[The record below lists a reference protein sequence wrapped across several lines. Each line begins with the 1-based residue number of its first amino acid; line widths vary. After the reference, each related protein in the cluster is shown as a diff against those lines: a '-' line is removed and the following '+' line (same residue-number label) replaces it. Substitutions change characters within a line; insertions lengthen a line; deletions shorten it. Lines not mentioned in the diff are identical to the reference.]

1 VGVCGPYAFASIPG
15 KARCRPGWRIDR
27 LFPLPA
33 RDPLPDPP
41 PFRGRE
47 FWRGGPMNASPRDRL
62 GSSSLCKGE
71 DRWGSAASRFS
82 RPPEATT
89 RARRLRRDA
98 TKAEK
103 KLWYLLQRGQMAGL
117 SFRRQHPLGKYIID
131 FYCSPLKL
139 AIEVDGGQHN
149 EQAHQAHDE
158 RRSQWLRGKGVTV
171 LRFWNND
178 VLQNIEGVWDEIER
192 TASKLSLRFASQ
204 LPKEQTQPAEASK

>member
-1 VGVCGPYAFASIPG
+1 MI
-15 KARCRPGWRIDR
+15 
-27 LFPLPA
+27 
-33 RDPLPDPP
+33 
-41 PFRGRE
+41 
-47 FWRGGPMNASPRDRL
+47 ASPRDRL
-62 GSSSLCKGE
+62 GSSSPCKGE
-71 DRWGSAASRFS
+71 DRWGSADSRFA

-149 EQAHQAHDE
+149 ELAHQAHDE

-171 LRFWNND
+171 LRFRNND

-192 TASKLSLRFASQ
+192 TASELSLRSASR
-204 LPKEQTQPAEASK
+204 LPKDQIQPAGTSE

>member
-1 VGVCGPYAFASIPG
+1 
-15 KARCRPGWRIDR
+15 
-27 LFPLPA
+27 
-33 RDPLPDPP
+33 
-41 PFRGRE
+41 
-47 FWRGGPMNASPRDRL
+47 
-62 GSSSLCKGE
+62 
-71 DRWGSAASRFS
+71 
-82 RPPEATT
+82 
-89 RARRLRRDA
+89 LRRDA

-117 SFRRQHPLGKYIID
+117 SFRRQHPIGKYIID

-178 VLQNIEGVWDEIER
+178 VLQNIEGVWDEIGR
-192 TASKLSLRFASQ
+192 TVSELSLQFASQ
-204 LPKEQTQPAEASK
+204 LSKERAQPSEASK

>member
-1 VGVCGPYAFASIPG
+1 MNSVKAARAS
-15 KARCRPGWRIDR
+15 
-27 LFPLPA
+27 
-33 RDPLPDPP
+33 
-41 PFRGRE
+41 
-47 FWRGGPMNASPRDRL
+47 SP
-62 GSSSLCKGE
+62 CKGE
-71 DRWGSAASRFS
+71 DRWGSAGSRFS

-89 RARRLRRDA
+89 HARRLRRDA

-103 KLWYLLQRGQMAGL
+103 KLWYLPQRGQMAGL
-117 SFRRQHPLGKYIID
+117 SFRRQHPLGKYIVD

-149 EQAHQAHDE
+149 ELAHKAHDE

-192 TASKLSLRFASQ
+192 AASKVSLRSASQ
-204 LPKEQTQPAEASK
+204 LPKEQTQPARASK

>member
-1 VGVCGPYAFASIPG
+1 
-15 KARCRPGWRIDR
+15 
-27 LFPLPA
+27 
-33 RDPLPDPP
+33 
-41 PFRGRE
+41 
-47 FWRGGPMNASPRDRL
+47 
-62 GSSSLCKGE
+62 
-71 DRWGSAASRFS
+71 
-82 RPPEATT
+82 
-89 RARRLRRDA
+89 LRRDA

-117 SFRRQHPLGKYIID
+117 SFRRQHPLGKYIVD

-149 EQAHQAHDE
+149 ELAHQVGDE

-192 TASKLSLRFASQ
+192 AASKLSLRSARR
-204 LPKEQTQPAEASK
+204 LPKEQIQSAETSE

>member
-1 VGVCGPYAFASIPG
+1 
-15 KARCRPGWRIDR
+15 
-27 LFPLPA
+27 
-33 RDPLPDPP
+33 
-41 PFRGRE
+41 
-47 FWRGGPMNASPRDRL
+47 
-62 GSSSLCKGE
+62 
-71 DRWGSAASRFS
+71 
-82 RPPEATT
+82 
-89 RARRLRRDA
+89 LRRDA

-149 EQAHQAHDE
+149 EQAHQAHDG

-192 TASKLSLRFASQ
+192 TASKLSLRSAGR

>member
-1 VGVCGPYAFASIPG
+1 
-15 KARCRPGWRIDR
+15 
-27 LFPLPA
+27 
-33 RDPLPDPP
+33 
-41 PFRGRE
+41 
-47 FWRGGPMNASPRDRL
+47 
-62 GSSSLCKGE
+62 
-71 DRWGSAASRFS
+71 
-82 RPPEATT
+82 
-89 RARRLRRDA
+89 LRRDA

-149 EQAHQAHDE
+149 VLTHQAHDE

-178 VLQNIEGVWDEIER
+178 VLQNIEGVWDEVER
-192 TASKLSLRFASQ
+192 AVSELSLRVARQ
-204 LPKEQTQPAEASK
+204 TPKEQTQPAEASK

>member
-1 VGVCGPYAFASIPG
+1 
-15 KARCRPGWRIDR
+15 
-27 LFPLPA
+27 
-33 RDPLPDPP
+33 
-41 PFRGRE
+41 
-47 FWRGGPMNASPRDRL
+47 M
-62 GSSSLCKGE
+62 
-71 DRWGSAASRFS
+71 
-82 RPPEATT
+82 
-89 RARRLRRDA
+89 RRDA

-149 EQAHQAHDE
+149 ELVHQAKDE

-192 TASKLSLRFASQ
+192 VASKLSLRAASQ
-204 LPKEQTQPAEASK
+204 SPKEQTQPAEVRK

>member
-1 VGVCGPYAFASIPG
+1 
-15 KARCRPGWRIDR
+15 
-27 LFPLPA
+27 
-33 RDPLPDPP
+33 
-41 PFRGRE
+41 
-47 FWRGGPMNASPRDRL
+47 
-62 GSSSLCKGE
+62 
-71 DRWGSAASRFS
+71 
-82 RPPEATT
+82 
-89 RARRLRRDA
+89 LRRDA

-149 EQAHQAHDE
+149 EQAHQAHDA

-192 TASKLSLRFASQ
+192 TVSELSLRSASR
-204 LPKEQTQPAEASK
+204 LPKEQFQPAGTSE